1 VSAPSCKEV
10 QSRLLDALD
19 GRLDA
24 AASVRFHAHLEGCL
38 TCRDRAAL
46 WRSLTPRLRA
56 AEPAPPDAMA
66 IRRMQVEIAK
76 RLARPAG
83 EIEIDDPLAAGAW
96 QDEPAPVTPPRAW
109 RWWAG
114 RMAVASAVVAA
125 AALLALWL
133 RPVSRNASGPAYAA
147 VTLARGPVTLSG
159 RPLGEVVGQRGDRP
173 GTARV
178 AVGAPLVLESGG
190 AAELALERGATVQV
204 AGPARLTL
212 QGTAADV
219 ALRLEA
225 GRVQVQVAHRRPDE
239 TFAVVTGDARVEV
252 RGTRF
257 AVTATPHGSRV
268 EVTEGRVAVHF
279 SDGRNLL
286 VAAGQ
291 AVDSASPA
299 PAGADGP
306 PALPATTAPPQ
317 SGTPSPPSPFLSSF
331 LSCTD
336 DVRACRATAQAV
348 RDSMRK
354 GDQPRALRLISDGD
368 RAAREAAARC
378 GAAIVACRD
387 ELGYLHAEALNQA
400 GRAEE
405 AIAAYRA
412 LDRRSAPAAMR
423 QNALYA
429 AAQLERQRGWTG
441 RAQADY
447 QRALA
452 ASPRGALAEEA
463 LVGAMESA
471 HGAGEDAQARAF
483 AARYLRSFPGGLA
496 TESARR
502 LLGGASP

>member
-24 AASVRFHAHLEGCL
+24 AASMRFHAHLEGCA

-46 WRSLTPRLRA
+46 WRALTPRLRG

-66 IRRMQVEIAK
+66 IRRMQVEIAR
-76 RLARPAG
+76 RLG
-83 EIEIDDPLAAGAW
+83 EIEGPGAIDDPLTGLAW
-96 QDEPAPVTPPRAW
+96 QDRPAPVAPPRTA

-114 RMAVASAVVAA
+114 RRIAVAAAMVAA

-133 RPVSRNASGPAYAA
+133 RPVRKNAAGPAYAA

-159 RPLGEVVGQRGDRP
+159 RPLGQLVG
-173 GTARV
+173 ARV

-239 TFAVVTGDARVEV
+239 TFAVVTRDARVEV

-279 SDGRNLL
+279 SDGRTLM
-286 VAAGQ
+286 VPAGQ
-291 AVDSASPA
+291 AVDSASPGA
-299 PAGADGP
+299 VAADGP
-306 PALPATTAPPQ
+306 AAPTPAMAPPQ
-317 SGTPSPPSPFLSSF
+317 SATPPPPSSFLSSF
-331 LSCTD
+331 QSCTD
-336 DVRACRATAQAV
+336 DVRTCRATAQAV

-354 GDQPRALRLISDGD
+354 GDQPRALRLIGDGD
-368 RAAREAAARC
+368 RVAREAAARC

-412 LDRRSAPAAMR
+412 LDRHSAPAAMR

-452 ASPRGALAEEA
+452 ASPRGALAEES

-502 LLGGASP
+502 LLGGGANR